1 MLEPLWS
8 DIFCDSTIIKQRG
21 RASQPLNEAKSPW
34 SYHGFIIF
42 YHHSIN
48 VRYPLVMTS
57 SFLLKMVIEIVD
69 LPLNMVIFHR
79 FLYVYQRVSKIQPW
93 FRFPATFPE
102 VKMACCLSL
111 GWSPKTCARRQVV
124 FRRSLEGSA
133 RIGWLATTIKDIIPK
148 SSLNLWQV

>member
-69 LPLNMVIFHR
+69 LPIEHGDFPSIFVCLPEGIQDSALVSIPSHFPWGKDGLLSQLRMKPKNLREEASSFSPITGGFCQNWMVSNHNKGHH
-79 FLYVYQRVSKIQPW
+79 S
-93 FRFPATFPE
+93 
-102 VKMACCLSL
+102 
-111 GWSPKTCARRQVV
+111 
-124 FRRSLEGSA
+124 
-133 RIGWLATTIKDIIPK
+133 
-148 SSLNLWQV
+148 